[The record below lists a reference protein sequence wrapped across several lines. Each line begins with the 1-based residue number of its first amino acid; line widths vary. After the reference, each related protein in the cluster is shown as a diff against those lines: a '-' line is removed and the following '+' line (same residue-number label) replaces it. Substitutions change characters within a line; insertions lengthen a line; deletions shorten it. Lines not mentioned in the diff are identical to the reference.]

1 MADLQGA
8 IGKYESLLTS
18 VGQAG
23 LNSLFP
29 NDFSYYLIALELVN
43 SQNSTV
49 DYFAFPVAPNNI
61 SQSEPK
67 LVNIK
72 KTAGGIVSLNTNNFV
87 PKTITLRGNFG
98 RKFRVLLKNKLVID
112 FSAFKFS
119 GTLKK
124 EQIQNAFSS
133 LKQAAF
139 DPSIKSG
146 YGATKYLQAIID
158 KTSALDDSG
167 NPFKLY
173 FYNPIFG
180 DNFLVE
186 PLNFEISEGMES
198 NRIPNYSLELRAIA
212 PLESVV
218 NFDKNSMVKV
228 LVSDNL
234 QKGVNIIVNNIRRS
248 FR

>member
-23 LNSLFP
+23 LNSLYP
-29 NDFSYYLIALELVN
+29 SDFSYYLVALELVN
-43 SQNSTV
+43 SQNQTI
-49 DYFAFPVAPNNI
+49 DYFSFPIAPNNI
-61 SQSEPK
+61 TQSEPK
-67 LVNIK
+67 LINIK
-72 KTAGGIVSLNTNNFV
+72 KTAGGITSLNTNNFV
-87 PKTITLRGNFG
+87 PKIISLRGNFG
-98 RKFRVLLKNKLVID
+98 RKFRVLLKNKSVVD

-124 EQIQNAFSS
+124 EQIQNAFTS
-133 LKQAAF
+133 LRQAAF

-146 YGATKYLQAIID
+146 YGATKYLQSIVD

-186 PLNFEISEGMES
+186 PTNFEISEGMEN
-198 NRIPNYSLELRAIA
+198 NRIPNYMLELRAIA
-212 PLESVV
+212 PLENIVS
-218 NFDKNSMVKV
+218 FDKKSMTRI
-228 LVSDNL
+228 LVADNL
-234 QKGVNIIVNNIRRS
+234 QKLSNQIANNIRRS